1 MRKIIYIILMLSTS
15 VFAANPSILIEAE
28 SFENTGGWVIDPQFV
43 EEMGSPYLLAHGL
56 GKPVKDCKTSIDV
69 PTQGTYQIWVRTK
82 NWASGNWEAPGRFL
96 IALNDKKLPN
106 QLGTNNPSWFW
117 EYAGEIV
124 LSKGKTEIALQD
136 LTGFDGR
143 CDAIYLTTKKNDSPP
158 NEREALSKWRR
169 AQLAQSSSTKEI
181 EYDFVVVGGGIAG
194 CAAAISAAEQGLKVA
209 LIHDR
214 PILGGNAS
222 SEVRVHTLGI
232 YGKFERILKLLDTE
246 HYPNGSALAI
256 VDQDKRTA
264 NMAKFKNID
273 LFLNYRAFGVEVEK
287 ESIRYVNAK
296 HIANGKLIRFRAP
309 FFVDCSGDGWIGY
322 WAGCEYRYGRETA
335 TEFGES
341 WDQYKQL
348 WSPNKKDNRVM
359 GASLLWNSYNIGRKV
374 TFPAVPWAMETAQ
387 NYVEKNGEWQWE
399 YTNNE
404 LNQVNDAEQIRD
416 HVLKAIYG
424 SFYNYKHRFDRASQN
439 QILNKK
445 IIANYNQQS
454 ADSLDLKWVSF
465 ILGKRESRRIIGDYI
480 YSFNDVRE
488 LRKFEDAVV
497 FEKRAI
503 DVHYQLDL
511 LHKQSPDFLSEAMFY
526 KTAEYQIPYRT
537 LYSKDIQNLF
547 LAGRNFSCTHIGLSG
562 PRVMNTTG
570 QMGAAVGIAAAL
582 CKKHQVTPREIYQ
595 KHLKEYLALIE
606 AQK

>member
-1 MRKIIYIILMLSTS
+1 MKKIICIILMLSIF
-15 VFAANPSILIEAE
+15 VVGANCSILVEAE
-28 SFENTGGWVIDPQFV
+28 NFKNIGGWVIDPQFV

-56 GKPVKDCKTSIDV
+56 GKPVKDCETSIDISTKGIYKV
-69 PTQGTYQIWVRTK
+69 WARTK
-82 NWASGNWEAPGRFL
+82 NWAPGNWEAPGRFI
-96 IALNDKKLPN
+96 IAINGKKLSN
-106 QLGTNNPSWFW
+106 QLGVNNSSWAW
-117 EYAGEIV
+117 EYAGEIA
-124 LSKGKTEIALQD
+124 LSKGQTKIALQD
-136 LTGFDGR
+136 LTGFEGR
-143 CDAIYLTTKKNDSPP
+143 CDAIYLTMNKTETPP
-158 NEREALSKWRR
+158 NEKEALNRWRK
-169 AQLAQSSSTKEI
+169 AHLPQTCSAKELK
-181 EYDFVVVGGGIAG
+181 YDFVIVGGGITG

-209 LIHDR
+209 IIHDR

-232 YGKFERILKLLDTE
+232 YGKFERILKLIDTK
-246 HYPNGSALAI
+246 HYPNGSSLACI
-256 VDQDKRTA
+256 DQDKRTQ

-273 LFLNYRAFGVEVEK
+273 IFLNCRAYGVEVEGK
-287 ESIRYVNAK
+287 SICSVNAK
-296 HIANGKLIRFRAP
+296 HISNGKLMHFKAP
-309 FFVDCSGDGWIGY
+309 YFVDCTGDGWIGY
-322 WAGCEYRYGRETA
+322 WAGCEYRYGREA
-335 TEFGES
+335 SEEFGES
-341 WDQYKQL
+341 WDKYKQL
-348 WSPNKKDNRVM
+348 WSPDKRDNRVM
-359 GASLLWNSYNIGRKV
+359 GASLLWNSYNIGHKV
-374 TFPAVPWAMETAQ
+374 VFPAVPWAMEVAQ

-399 YTNNE
+399 FSNNE
-404 LNQVNDAEQIRD
+404 LDQANDAEQIRD
-416 HVLKAIYG
+416 HMLKAIYG
-424 SFYNYKHRFDRASQN
+424 SFYNYKHRFEQASQN

-497 FEKRAI
+497 FEKRAV
-503 DVHYQLDL
+503 DVHYQLNL

-537 LYSKDIQNLF
+537 LYSKDINNLF
-547 LAGRNFSCTHIGLSG
+547 LAGRNFSCTHVGLSG

-582 CKKHQVTPREIYQ
+582 CKKYQITPREIYQ